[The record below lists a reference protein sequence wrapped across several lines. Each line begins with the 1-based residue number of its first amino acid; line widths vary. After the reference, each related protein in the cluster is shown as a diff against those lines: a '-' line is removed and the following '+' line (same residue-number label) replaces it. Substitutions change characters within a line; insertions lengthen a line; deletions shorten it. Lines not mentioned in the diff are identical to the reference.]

1 MRAAVHHHIMTRLIH
16 ALALVGLMGIG
27 FAMLVFVSISGA
39 ADRDFMP
46 YWAAAK
52 LINQHHNPYDPS
64 AVAALERAA
73 GRTIGPIVVRNPPPM
88 LVLTLP
94 FAWMSLRPAA
104 VLWMLLLLS
113 CLITA
118 IHLLRQSNDRT
129 HLLGYLFAPVLMCLM
144 AEQSSMFL
152 LLGVALFFRFHNT
165 STFGFLAGIGLTIL
179 CFKPHLFVVFGV
191 PLILWVISCKR
202 YWTLL
207 GFVISAGI
215 ASLWRVTLWR
225 DYFEY
230 LKSGPI
236 YDEYIPTLA
245 GTLRLVTGS
254 PFMQVAPL
262 CCGLLWVVWYWG
274 RHRSMWS
281 WFDHGLM
288 VLLVSVLVAP
298 YAWTTDEVILLP
310 AIFSALYRCSD
321 RAVRIFAVVN
331 GIALLEAFCSVP
343 MPSGAYFWTPLAWLL
358 WFSFSRKTAN
368 CLSGGGSGFDS
379 NPPFVGIV
387 EERQQDVP

>member
-1 MRAAVHHHIMTRLIH
+1 MRAAVRHHLMTRLVR
-16 ALALVGLMGIG
+16 ALALAGLMGVG
-27 FAMLVFVSISGA
+27 FAVLALVSVSGA
-39 ADRDFMP
+39 ADRDFVQ

-52 LINQHHNPYDPS
+52 LISQHHNPYDPS
-64 AVAALERAA
+64 AVASLEKAA

-88 LVLTLP
+88 LLLTLP

-104 VLWMLLLLS
+104 ILWMLLLLS
-113 CLITA
+113 CLITS

-152 LLGVALFFRFHNT
+152 LLGISLFFRFHNT
-165 STFGFLAGIGLTIL
+165 STFSFLAGIGLTIL
-179 CFKPHLFVVFGV
+179 CFKPHLLVVFGV
-191 PLILWVISCKR
+191 PLFCWIVSRKQYR
-202 YWTLL
+202 TLL
-207 GFVISAGI
+207 GFVVSTGI
-215 ASLWRVTLWR
+215 ASLWRVSLWR

-230 LKSGPI
+230 LKSSPI

-245 GTLRLVTGS
+245 GTLRLVTGH

-288 VLLVSVLVAP
+288 ALLVSVLVAP
-298 YAWTTDEVILLP
+298 YAWTTDEVVLLP
-310 AIFSALYRCSD
+310 AIFGALYRCSN
-321 RAVRIFAVVN
+321 RAVNVFAVVN
-331 GIALLEAFCSVP
+331 GVALLEAFCSVQ

-358 WFSFSRKTAN
+358 WFSFSRKSPKG
-368 CLSGGGSGFDS
+368 LSGGVFGSNG
-379 NPPFVGIV
+379 NAPFMGIV
-387 EERQQDVP
+387 EERQRNVP